1 MDALALLQVRLGGLP
16 AVRDRGIEPQSR
28 RQAPIA
34 VPGEAGAG
42 GVMVTGLLYNADWI
56 VRAAARSLHRMRYV
70 LGISLAL
77 VIVLFV
83 VIYLVV

>member
-1 MDALALLQVRLGGLP
+1 MPHVDN
-16 AVRDRGIEPQSR
+16 DRV
-28 RQAPIA
+28 IA
-34 VPGEAGAG
+34 STTEARAG
-42 GVMVTGLLYNADWI
+42 VT
-56 VRAAARSLHRMRYV
+56 LHRMRYV